1 MFDVFFLLAPVFSL
15 FFLGILLRKTGIIDE
30 KGASFLFSFIHKL
43 TLPTLALSLF
53 PYVTLSA
60 GMLAVPLISILVT
73 AAMPVGAIA
82 AKKLLHLPDQTFAAI
97 LNGSILMNTSFML
110 PFVKPLFGAEGV
122 ALLFL
127 FNAANTLTANFFLGI
142 LQSSRYPDGTTQ
154 IATNGFSFLPLTIP
168 AIVCGIAMNLLHLSF
183 VPVTAVIL
191 HDIGELTIPL
201 LLLASG
207 ASVKLPKVDMIH
219 LFSGITIRM
228 AGGAAT
234 GLGVAAFFG
243 LEEPGR
249 SVLALCAAAPAAL
262 IRPGAQSAESAEN
275 SFSEAFAST
284 GMLGAMILIPL
295 LLLLL

>member
-15 FFLGILLRKTGIIDE
+15 FFLGMVLRKTGVIDE
-30 KGASFLFSFIHKL
+30 KGASFLFGLIHKL
-43 TLPTLALSLF
+43 TLPVLVLSLF
-53 PYVTLSA
+53 PYTTLST
-60 GMLAVPLISILVT
+60 GMLAVPLAAVLVT
-73 AAMPVGAIA
+73 AAMPVEAIA
-82 AKKLLHLPDQTFAAI
+82 AKKLLHLPDQTFMAI
-97 LNGSILMNTSFML
+97 RNGSILMNTSFML

-127 FNAANTLTANFFLGI
+127 FNAANTLTATIIPGI
-142 LQSSRYPDGTTQ
+142 SESRYADETTQ

-168 AIVCGIAMNLLHLSF
+168 ALVCGIAMNLLHLSF

-207 ASVKLPKVDMIH
+207 ASIKLPKVDMIH

-234 GLGVAAFFG
+234 GLALAAVFG
-243 LEEPGR
+243 LEEPGK
-249 SVLALCAAAPAAL
+249 SVLTLCAAAPAAL
-262 IRPGAQSAESAEN
+262 IRQGAQSEESPEN
-275 SFSEAFAST
+275 GFSEAFAST
-284 GMLGAMILIPL
+284 GMLGVMVLIPL
-295 LLLLL
+295 LLLIL